1 MKMKSKTKKKS
12 NSELFLS
19 MDSPV
24 YIIEK
29 KNGKEVSKD
38 PIDSGIVLKL
48 LLNAITEGIGL
59 LEASQAGKKVNKNAQ
74 KDY

>member
-1 MKMKSKTKKKS
+1 MKSKTKKKS

-38 PIDSGIVLKL
+38 PIDSGLVLKL
-48 LLNAITEGIGL
+48 ILNAITEGVDL
-59 LEASQAGKKVNKNAQ
+59 LKASQAGKKVIKHA
-74 KDY
+74 